1 MQVIV
6 EECRGEIM
14 RGADGVHV
22 TGEVQVE
29 LLHRNHL
36 AVATTCSAALDAEDR
51 SEAWLSN
58 RDGGAVTNLVEA
70 LSESDCGGGLPF
82 TERRWANCGDHHV
95 LAACA
100 ALL

>member
-6 EECRGEIM
+6 EECRGEVVCC
-14 RGADGVHV
+14 ADGVHI

-36 AVATTCSAALDAEDR
+36 AVAATCSAALDAENR
-51 SEAWLSN
+51 SETWLSN
-58 RDGGAVTNLVEA
+58 RDGGAVANLVEA
-70 LSESDCGGGLPF
+70 LRESDGGGGLPF
-82 TERRWANCGDHHV
+82 TEWRWANCGDHHV
-95 LAACA
+95 LAARA

>member
-6 EECRGEIM
+6 EERRGEVVCC
-14 RGADGVHV
+14 ADGVHI

-36 AVATTCSAALDAEDR
+36 TVAATCSAALDAEDW
-51 SEAWLSN
+51 SETWLSN
-58 RDGGAVTNLVEA
+58 RDGGAVANLVEA
-70 LSESDCGGGLPF
+70 LRESNGGGGLPF
-82 TERRWANCGDHHV
+82 TEWRWANCGDHHV